1 MSPSPWRAL
10 LAGLVLVGLA
20 VPAAAAPQPSPG
32 QEPEDPVRVTVTEIL
47 PRSPHP
53 GSAVEVKGTLRNTG
67 SHPITGLR
75 VRLQVGDLIEHR
87 GELHDADED
96 RPPTSPRVGVDL
108 PGTLEPGGTVAFD
121 VRTDVGQLGL
131 SGVGVYPLDVVA
143 RGNAGDGT
151 DSLGGS
157 NFRSSAIIGDYETYL
172 TQDVVNYIDAH
183 YRTLATRAS
192 RGLTGCLNG
201 GSAAMR
207 LGLLYPGVFSVVAP
221 TDGVYDES
229 LEVWPSDVES
239 LHQLTELPQD
249 ISHLELAGLTGWY
262 VQRAAA
268 YAPAPDNPPFYCEAP
283 FRIVDGHGEFV
294 PEVIAKIVEHDA
306 AHEARRYMQQPV
318 RLRGILIQQASR
330 EEADYVGSTR
340 DFEKLLTELSIE
352 HEYMEPAGSHCIHP
366 WKPVALKYMTE
377 HLVFQ
382 NP

>member
-1 MSPSPWRAL
+1 MNSSARKLSVLLLVLL
-10 LAGLVLVGLA
+10 LAGACQPIQAPTPVAPSAPTATALPTAG
-20 VPAAAAPQPSPG
+20 AAPTATFAPIPDAKMEVITERISSPALAGNLLGDPAERTVNVLLPPSYANS
-32 QEPEDPVRVTVTEIL
+32 DARYPVVYVMPWFAGAPDDDTGRFASIM
-47 PRSPHP
+47 
-53 GSAVEVKGTLRNTG
+53 GTL
-67 SHPITGLR
+67 LR
-75 VRLQVGDLIEHR
+75 K
-87 GELHDADED
+87 GEIREMI
-96 RPPTSPRVGVDL
+96 
-108 PGTLEPGGTVAFD
+108 
-121 VRTDVGQLGL
+121 
-131 SGVGVYPLDVVA
+131 VVIP
-143 RGNAGDGT
+143 DGT